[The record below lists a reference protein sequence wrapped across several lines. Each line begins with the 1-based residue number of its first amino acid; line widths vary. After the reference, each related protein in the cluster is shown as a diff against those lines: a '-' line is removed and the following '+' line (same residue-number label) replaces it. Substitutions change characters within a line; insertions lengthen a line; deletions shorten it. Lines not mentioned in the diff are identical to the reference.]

1 MSKFY
6 SPKFSQ
12 YIPSGLYGTLVS
24 IADNVAQVWSTVRR
38 CGIKPI
44 TSLGFFSN
52 ATEAGSETI
61 EPTLLAKAFKVV
73 APIAKLMSVPKTWNE
88 GL

>member
-1 MSKFY
+1 M
-6 SPKFSQ
+6 
-12 YIPSGLYGTLVS
+12 
-24 IADNVAQVWSTVRR
+24 STVRR
-38 CGIKPI
+38 RGIKPI

-61 EPTLLAKAFKVV
+61 EPILPAKALLKVV
-73 APIAKLMSVPKTWNE
+73 APIAKLMSVPKSRNE